1 MVPNYS
7 RIVASLDRKR
17 LGADCRGGAGSRSEA
32 FSIRRL
38 GGSRWRLR
46 RTRCAMGFE
55 RQPGSEQSLGRT
67 ARRGRNA
74 VRTVG
79 VAAEMSESVCGK
91 LCDGRWRRG
100 GHTSAWACQSTSL
113 GHPWRTRYEESKK
126 AHENNSA
133 AVSLCI
139 RIIVAPQRG
148 QCQRDE
154 ASEEVAQATV
164 SAGVGEL
171 LDSSCRDSAKREAR
185 QRLA

>member
-1 MVPNYS
+1 MGW
-7 RIVASLDRKR
+7 R
-17 LGADCRGGAGSRSEA
+17 GSRCEA

-55 RQPGSEQSLGRT
+55 RQPGSEQSLGSA
-67 ARRGRNA
+67 ARRGGNA
-74 VRTVG
+74 VRMDG

-91 LCDGRWRRG
+91 ARGGRWRRR
-100 GHTSAWACQSTSL
+100 GHTSASVCQSTSS
-113 GHPWRTRYEESKK
+113 GHQWRTRYEESKQ

-139 RIIVAPQRG
+139 TIIIAPQRG
-148 QCQRDE
+148 QCQREE

-171 LDSSCRDSAKREAR
+171 PDSSCRDSANRELR
-185 QRLA
+185 QRLARNPK